1 MLQET
6 FEWLGNG
13 LLPPCQAHVPPNSD
27 VCLIMNAWIHE
38 FRDNNDTHTH
48 TERERESNPNV
59 GPTPDAT
66 RHFLWHH
73 EFRDNND
80 THTHTHRERER
91 VIPMLAQPLM
101 RHVISYGI
109 LLAKTRSGVCPSTLL
124 ENPRKRMGTERLRR
138 RDVRDLER
146 LLKARPRGGDHE
158 GILRATCD
166 SSVSTVSTSKKW
178 GFHEDFMEFVWDWMG
193 FDVLA
198 AEQSLWEIM
207 IFDQ

>member
-38 FRDNNDTHTH
+38 FRDNNDTHTQ
-48 TERERESNPNV
+48 
-59 GPTPDAT
+59 
-66 RHFLWHH
+66 
-73 EFRDNND
+73 
-80 THTHTHRERER
+80 RER

>member
-1 MLQET
+1 ML
-6 FEWLGNG
+6 FPWLVLRQSRGQPTREGSNIRHQLSCDTQWCSKRHSNG
-13 LLPPCQAHVPPNSD
+13 LETGYYPHVRPMSHQTQMFAWSWM
-27 VCLIMNAWIHE
+27 LESMNFGITM
-38 FRDNNDTHTH
+38 THTQ
-48 TERERESNPNV
+48 
-59 GPTPDAT
+59 
-66 RHFLWHH
+66 
-73 EFRDNND
+73 
-80 THTHTHRERER
+80 RER